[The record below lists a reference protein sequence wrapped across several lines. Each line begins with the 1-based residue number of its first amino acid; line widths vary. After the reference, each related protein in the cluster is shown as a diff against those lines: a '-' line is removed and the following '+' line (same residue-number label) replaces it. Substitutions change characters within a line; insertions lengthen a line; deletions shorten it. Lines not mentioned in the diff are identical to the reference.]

1 MTIDSIQP
9 IYIAF
14 LFLSGIILINISVN
28 SFRKRKKQDVLLF
41 ALLLLSFACH
51 TFGYAMELMAKT
63 EEQMLFWINIEYL
76 GISFYPFLITYF
88 SSVFTDE
95 RRFASRF
102 VLALLFSI
110 SCMTLLLVFT
120 NEQHHL
126 FYQSTGVDLSMGF
139 PKLKIERGPWYQVN
153 MVALYG
159 SIIYST
165 IVFGV
170 NARTKNAK
178 YRIRALFMLVG
189 ASMPAIFSLIYY
201 LKLTPSYLDVTPI
214 GFFFTAMFMSV
225 GLSNHDILNLV
236 PLSYKT
242 VFDNIEEAVIT
253 IDSEEAL
260 LNYNN
265 AAKEHFHE
273 LILYKQGQSL
283 QNFFEKIALNLSE
296 SESNLDKPQIV
307 EHLSQIYEV
316 KMKAIT
322 TGGNRMTGRILVF
335 RDITLERQAIAKL
348 KYFAVTDGLTGL
360 YNRRRFMELAETLK
374 NMHPTEVYSIAMLDI
389 DHFKNINDQYGHLIG
404 DDVLTELGKILLGS
418 DNPNWICGRY
428 GGEEFVILSHSQN
441 REVIHRQFEKLHQQ
455 IQAETFTKENIR
467 VTVSIGV
474 TFRIDSE
481 SLTEMIGRADELLY
495 YAKSTG
501 RNRIAYERRSSHES
515 NH

>member
-1 MTIDSIQP
+1 MAIDNLQP
-9 IYIAF
+9 IYTAF

-28 SFRKRKKQDVLLF
+28 SFRKRKKLDVLLF
-41 ALLLLSFACH
+41 AFLLLSFACH
-51 TFGYAMELMAKT
+51 TLGYAMELMAKT

-88 SSVFTDE
+88 SSVYTDE

-102 VLALLFSI
+102 VLALLLSI
-110 SCMTLLLVFT
+110 NCMTLLLVVT
-120 NEQHHL
+120 NGQHHL
-126 FYQSTGVDLSMGF
+126 FYQSTGVDLSLGF
-139 PKLKIERGPWYQVN
+139 PKLLIERGPWYQVN

-178 YRIRALFMLVG
+178 YRMRALFMLVG
-189 ASMPAIFSLIYY
+189 ASMPAVFSLIYY
-201 LKLTPSYLDVTPI
+201 FKLTPAYLDVTPI
-214 GFFFTAMFMSV
+214 GFFFTAIFMSV

-236 PLSYKT
+236 PLSYKS
-242 VFDNIEEAVIT
+242 VFDNIDEAVIT
-253 IDSEEAL
+253 IDSEESL

-283 QNFFEKIALNLSE
+283 QYFFEKIALSLSE
-296 SESNLDKPQIV
+296 EASQLEKPQIV
-307 EHLSQIYEV
+307 EHLNKIYEV
-316 KMKAIT
+316 KTKAIIAE
-322 TGGNRMTGRILVF
+322 GNRMTGRILVF
-335 RDITLERQAIAKL
+335 RDITLERQAIDKL

-360 YNRRRFMELAETLK
+360 YNRRRFLELAETLK
-374 NMHPTEVYSIAMLDI
+374 NMHPADVYSIAMLDI

-404 DDVLTELGKILLGS
+404 DDVLTELGKILLGK
-418 DNPNWICGRY
+418 DYPDWICGRY
-428 GGEEFVILSHSQN
+428 GGEEFIILSHSQS
-441 REVIHRQFEKLHQQ
+441 REIIQHQFEKLHQQ
-455 IQAETFTKENIR
+455 IQAEVFTNEKIKM
-467 VTVSIGV
+467 TVSIGV

-495 YAKSTG
+495 FAKSTG